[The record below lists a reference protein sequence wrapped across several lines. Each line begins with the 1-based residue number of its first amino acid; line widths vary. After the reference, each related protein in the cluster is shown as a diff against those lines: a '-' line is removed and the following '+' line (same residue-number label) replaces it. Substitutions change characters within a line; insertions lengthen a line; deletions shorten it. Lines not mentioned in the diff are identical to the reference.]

1 MLFSSVML
9 NAKEGHYMYV
19 DNLGVVVIST
29 NKQLLSELF
38 SGISFKGLVALATL
52 SEIETLE
59 TDLHYLKPE
68 IIIVDDSFEG
78 TSAAKITQKLRIS
91 ENCRELSRAVIVI
104 LSESRSADYVT
115 YCYSCDCD
123 YMMLKPVL
131 GDSLWNRIAMVVAER
146 VKEQEGKASE
156 LYLSSGLTDGSI
168 KRLTAKLL
176 YSLDCSPKNRGFS
189 YLWDGIISIA
199 DHSVNFSVQ
208 GSDLY
213 TVIAT
218 RHNQSSVNVRH
229 SVHDMLKK
237 IDKGKMK
244 EYMDKYNLYDSFGD
258 GTELLSSGIKFALF
272 AAYVVTTQSEER
284 ENDKHDNRKKE
295 TKSINS
301 GS

>member
-1 MLFSSVML
+1 
-9 NAKEGHYMYV
+9 MYV

-29 NKQLLSELF
+29 NRQLLGELF
-38 SGISFKGLVALATL
+38 SVISFKGLVALATL

-68 IIIVDDSFEG
+68 VIIIDDSFDG
-78 TSAAKITQKLRIS
+78 ISAAKIVQKLRVS
-91 ENCRELSRAVIVI
+91 ENCRELSRAVIIIITDVK
-104 LSESRSADYVT
+104 SSDYIT
-115 YCYSCDCD
+115 YCYSCGCD

-131 GDSLWNRIAMVVAER
+131 GDSLWNRTEMIISDR

-156 LYLSSGLTDGSI
+156 LFQAECLTDGSI
-168 KRLTAKLL
+168 KSLTAKLL

-189 YLWDGIISIA
+189 YLWDGIVSIA
-199 DHSVNFSVQ
+199 NHSVNLSVQ

-213 TVIAT
+213 AVIAA
-218 RHNQSSVNVRH
+218 RYNQSTLNVRH

-237 IDKGKMK
+237 INREKMK
-244 EYMDKYNLYDSFGD
+244 EYMDKYNLQDSLGD
-258 GTELLSSGIKFALF
+258 GTELLSSGIKFAHF

-284 ENDKHDNRKKE
+284 ENDKYDNRKKE
-295 TKSINS
+295 TEGINC